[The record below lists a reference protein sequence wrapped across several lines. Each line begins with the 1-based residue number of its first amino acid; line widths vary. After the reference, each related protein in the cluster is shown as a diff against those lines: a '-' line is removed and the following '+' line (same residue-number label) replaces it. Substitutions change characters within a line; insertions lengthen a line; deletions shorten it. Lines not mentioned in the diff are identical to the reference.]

1 MITII
6 MTIIII
12 KLEEISLAVA
22 MLQQHVINVKLENL
36 NLQEKARKDFQDLEK
51 YYEENGQ
58 YVLRLCLRIRN
69 LRKQENESSNKV
81 LEVVKC
87 FFGKASINI
96 PDACID
102 HAHCVSRIDDT
113 MIVHF
118 TTFYYQTVLQERK
131 ELKNGVKI
139 QLGFTKARLELLIK
153 ASKYVNSLSNVG
165 FVHADIDCRFKIHF

>member
-1 MITII
+1 M
-6 MTIIII
+6 
-12 KLEEISLAVA
+12 
-22 MLQQHVINVKLENL
+22 NL
-36 NLQEKARKDFQDLEK
+36 PTK
-51 YYEENGQ
+51 
-58 YVLRLCLRIRN
+58 CW
-69 LRKQENESSNKV
+69 KQLSVS
-81 LEVVKC
+81 
-87 FFGKASINI
+87 FDKASINI
-96 PDACID
+96 LDACID
-102 HAHCVSRIDDT
+102 HAHGVSRIDDT